1 MNKLRLIKMLQD
13 HKTKINYDFFKNI
26 DSVVKVVK
34 KDEMNPFNDE
44 GMKLI
49 EATIPYIENI
59 YKSPNKFI
67 VNEEEVVRIEQAKR
81 ITSESIK
88 DLAKNTSYIDS
99 IDENGDVR
107 PSKILN
113 INKEEVFDTY
123 ENRLIYTL
131 IQHMKFY
138 VYDKKKKFEE
148 IINHA
153 KETSDIAIQYAAVAK
168 TEGKTIYADFK
179 TNTILNQTGI
189 KNKKKEILEKFDDLE
204 TKILSLTSY
213 EPYKEIDKQ
222 QITLITPPI
231 KKTNLILKNVN
242 FNYAITLW
250 EYLQQNL
257 GVDKKTETT
266 TETLKTNNLFKKI
279 IDELFMLEYMS
290 LSKINEEID
299 EELEQNTKKKFIKD
313 VFEYANLS
321 EEELQKALTG
331 KLGKTKLNDSLIEKQ
346 IRLIFSNSFEKY
358 KQKIKWKS

>member
-1 MNKLRLIKMLQD
+1 MNKLKLIKMLQD
-13 HKTKINYDFFKNI
+13 DEQKINYEFLKNI

-34 KDEMNPFNDE
+34 KEDINPFDDE
-44 GMKLI
+44 GIKLI

-59 YKSPNKFI
+59 YKNPNKFI
-67 VNEEEVVRIEQAKR
+67 ANEEEVVRIELAKR

-88 DLAKNTSYIDS
+88 DLAKNTSYIES
-99 IDENGDVR
+99 IDENGDVK

-131 IQHMKFY
+131 VQHMKFY

-153 KETSDIAIQYAAVAK
+153 KETNDLAIQYAAVAK
-168 TEGKTIYADFK
+168 ADGKKVVADFK
-179 TNTILNQTGI
+179 TNTILNQVGI
-189 KNKKKEILEKFDDLE
+189 KNKKKDILDKFEDLE

-213 EPYKEIDKQ
+213 EPYRVIDKQ

-242 FNYAITLW
+242 FNYAIILW
-250 EYLQQNL
+250 EYLQENL
-257 GVDKKTETT
+257 GVDKKIEST
-266 TETLKTNNLFKKI
+266 TETLKSNNLFKKLL
-279 IDELFMLEYMS
+279 DELFMLEYIS
-290 LSKINEEID
+290 LSRITEEVEEI
-299 EELEQNTKKKFIKD
+299 EKKTKKKLIED
-313 VFEYANLS
+313 VLEYANLS
-321 EEELQKALTG
+321 ERDME
-331 KLGKTKLNDSLIEKQ
+331 KLFEGKTKLNDSMIEKQ

-358 KQKIKWKS
+358 KQKIKWKR